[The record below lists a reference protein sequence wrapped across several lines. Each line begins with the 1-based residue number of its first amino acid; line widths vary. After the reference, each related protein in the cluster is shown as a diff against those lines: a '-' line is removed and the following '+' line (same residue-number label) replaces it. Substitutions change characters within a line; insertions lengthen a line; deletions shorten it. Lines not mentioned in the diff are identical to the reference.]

1 MLVETTGVADPG
13 PVVSRSVIKFVALI
27 YTLVWERGAFRI
39 AGGQEEVNGSLG
51 KGERACLWGVAKTL
65 VDWRSVG
72 RRENL
77 GAHALIFFSALVFCS
92 LSLAF
97 PPPSFVF
104 FVLLAI
110 DGALLERA
118 NERENANS
126 EEKSESR
133 TKKNSPFFI
142 NLALL
147 APHQK
152 QKQLF
157 TFFANSWISS
167 KFRLDS
173 VLCLV
178 DAQHIAKI
186 ADERSP
192 DALDEAV
199 NQIAFA
205 DTILLN
211 KIDLVTPEEL
221 QTARNIVRSVNM
233 TANLIECQ
241 LADPPPMVFEKGE
254 KEAGGAGNA
263 ADATPSATEEKA
275 AAAAAAITVNGGS
288 NKPAWEQLMDVNSF
302 SIERALQVDPTF
314 MDDEDE
320 QAKETS
326 REREESGEEE
336 GNGDGGDNDEKRD
349 GQPASAK
356 GPASGSAEENEAEP
370 APSLRRSK
378 RSRGGS
384 SAKEEVEEK
393 AAEKTQP
400 KKLKKGAE
408 KAELAPHG
416 HAKPMRS
423 GSRSRLHNLAG
434 VSSVGI
440 SAAGPLDQYRF
451 NMFMKDLL
459 LEKSRDIMR
468 CKGVLCIKGQEK
480 TKFVFQGV
488 HDTVCFGPSAAEWG
502 AEDGGAGGNASSPP
516 PVSQIVFIGRDL
528 DRAMLSEGFKS
539 CVWQPLPEGWAEHRD
554 QRTGR
559 PYYHHEASGTKQWS
573 RPCAASAEGATT
585 TDGEEGGANGDAGGR
600 GAGGGGDGKGGHG
613 PDASGGGG
621 DGGNSG
627 NKSNAPHVV
636 AQAPPASHTIAAQ
649 RA

>member
-1 MLVETTGVADPG
+1 M
-13 PVVSRSVIKFVALI
+13 
-27 YTLVWERGAFRI
+27 
-39 AGGQEEVNGSLG
+39 
-51 KGERACLWGVAKTL
+51 
-65 VDWRSVG
+65 
-72 RRENL
+72 
-77 GAHALIFFSALVFCS
+77 
-92 LSLAF
+92 
-97 PPPSFVF
+97 
-104 FVLLAI
+104 
-110 DGALLERA
+110 
-118 NERENANS
+118 
-126 EEKSESR
+126 
-133 TKKNSPFFI
+133 
-142 NLALL
+142 
-147 APHQK
+147 
-152 QKQLF
+152 
-157 TFFANSWISS
+157 
-167 KFRLDS
+167 
-173 VLCLV
+173 
-178 DAQHIAKI
+178 
-186 ADERSP
+186 
-192 DALDEAV
+192 DEAV

-221 QTARNIVRSVNM
+221 QTARDIVRSVNM

-241 LADPPPMVFEKGE
+241 LADPPPMVFEKGGE
-254 KEAGGAGNA
+254 KGGEAGSA
-263 ADATPSATEEKA
+263 ADATPAEEGAAAAVPA
-275 AAAAAAITVNGGS
+275 AAAANGGS
-288 NKPAWEQLMDVNSF
+288 SGGNKPAWEQLMDVNSF

-326 REREESGEEE
+326 RERESGEEE
-336 GNGDGGDNDEKRD
+336 EEEEEGGDGGEGDGDKGRD

-356 GPASGSAEENEAEP
+356 GPASGSAEEQEKDAEP

-393 AAEKTQP
+393 AAAAAAAS
-400 KKLKKGAE
+400 KKPKKGAE
-408 KAELAPHG
+408 KAAAAAGAAAEPAAAHPHAHG
-416 HAKPMRS
+416 LPKRS
-423 GSRSRLHNLAG
+423 NSRSRLHNLAG

-440 SAAGPLDQYRF
+440 SASGPLDQYRF

-502 AEDGGAGGNASSPP
+502 EGEGEGADAKNPPPP

-539 CVWQPLPEGWAEHRD
+539 CVWQPLPEGWREHRD

-559 PYYHHEASGTKQWS
+559 PYYHHAASGTKQWS
-573 RPCAASAEGATT
+573 RPSGEGSGEGATT
-585 TDGEEGGANGDAGGR
+585 TDGED
-600 GAGGGGDGKGGHG
+600 GGGGGGNGKGGGGSGDGKGGG
-613 PDASGGGG
+613 DGGGG
-621 DGGNSG
+621 GGGGNG
-627 NKSNAPHVV
+627 TANNNSNAPHVV

>member
-1 MLVETTGVADPG
+1 MIPIQGG
-13 PVVSRSVIKFVALI
+13 NAL
-27 YTLVWERGAFRI
+27 E
-39 AGGQEEVNGSLG
+39 
-51 KGERACLWGVAKTL
+51 KTR
-65 VDWRSVG
+65 D
-72 RRENL
+72 
-77 GAHALIFFSALVFCS
+77 LIFFLTSS
-92 LSLAF
+92 SK
-97 PPPSFVF
+97 PQQ
-104 FVLLAI
+104 
-110 DGALLERA
+110 
-118 NERENANS
+118 
-126 EEKSESR
+126 
-133 TKKNSPFFI
+133 
-142 NLALL
+142 
-147 APHQK
+147 HQ
-152 QKQLF
+152 QIKQLF

-221 QTARNIVRSVNM
+221 QTARDIVRSVNM

-241 LADPPPMVFEKGE
+241 LADPPPMVFEK
-254 KEAGGAGNA
+254 EAGGAAGNA
-263 ADATPSATEEKA
+263 ADATPAAPEEEKA
-275 AAAAAAITVNGGS
+275 AAPAAAVPHGS
-288 NKPAWEQLMDVNSF
+288 SSGKNNKPTWEQLMDVNSF

-314 MDDEDE
+314 MDDENE
-320 QAKETS
+320 QAKESS
-326 REREESGEEE
+326 RERESDQGDKAAAAAAEEE
-336 GNGDGGDNDEKRD
+336 DDERRD
-349 GQPASAK
+349 GQPASAS
-356 GPASGSAEENEAEP
+356 GPASGSAEEGGEKEKNTEGEEEP

-384 SAKEEVEEK
+384 SAKEEVEDK
-393 AAEKTQP
+393 AAAAAP
-400 KKLKKGAE
+400 KKPKKGAA
-408 KAELAPHG
+408 AETAAAAAPQHAHG
-416 HAKPMRS
+416 SLPKRS

-440 SAAGPLDQYRF
+440 SASGPLDQHRF

-468 CKGVLCIKGQEK
+468 CKGVLCIKGQEN

-502 AEDGGAGGNASSPP
+502 AEEEGGGGSSV

-539 CVWQPLPEGWAEHRD
+539 CIWQPLPEGWHEHCD

-559 PYYHHEASGTKQWS
+559 PYYHHAASGTKQWS
-573 RPCAASAEGATT
+573 RPSAGSAEGATT
-585 TDGEEGGANGDAGGR
+585 TDGEEGGNDAACR
-600 GAGGGGDGKGGHG
+600 GGGGGDGKG
-613 PDASGGGG
+613 DNGGSPGA
-621 DGGNSG
+621 GGN
-627 NKSNAPHVV
+627 NSNALHVV
-636 AQAPPASHTIAAQ
+636 AQPPPASHTIAAQ

>member
-1 MLVETTGVADPG
+1 M
-13 PVVSRSVIKFVALI
+13 
-27 YTLVWERGAFRI
+27 
-39 AGGQEEVNGSLG
+39 
-51 KGERACLWGVAKTL
+51 
-65 VDWRSVG
+65 
-72 RRENL
+72 
-77 GAHALIFFSALVFCS
+77 
-92 LSLAF
+92 
-97 PPPSFVF
+97 
-104 FVLLAI
+104 
-110 DGALLERA
+110 
-118 NERENANS
+118 NANS
-126 EEKSESR
+126 QERKRGAREQRRKNPPLLHQPRPLSS
-133 TKKNSPFFI
+133 KK
-142 NLALL
+142 
-147 APHQK
+147 K
-152 QKQLF
+152 KKLF

-211 KIDLVTPEEL
+211 KIDLVSPEEL
-221 QTARNIVRSVNM
+221 QTARDIVRSVNM

-241 LADPPPMVFEKGE
+241 LADPPPMVFEK
-254 KEAGGAGNA
+254 EAAGAGNA
-263 ADATPSATEEKA
+263 ADATPAAAEEKAGPA
-275 AAAAAAITVNGGS
+275 AAAAAAASNGGEGEGGS

-326 REREESGEEE
+326 RERERSGS
-336 GNGDGGDNDEKRD
+336 GDGSGDGGGGECDGEGRD

-356 GPASGSAEENEAEP
+356 GPASGSAAEEQGKDAAEP
-370 APSLRRSK
+370 SPSLRRSK

-393 AAEKTQP
+393 AAAAAAAAAQT
-400 KKLKKGAE
+400 KKPKKGAAGAAAA
-408 KAELAPHG
+408 AEPAPAPHAHG
-416 HAKPMRS
+416 LPRRS

-468 CKGVLCIKGQEK
+468 CKGVLCIRGQEK

-502 AEDGGAGGNASSPP
+502 PDEGGEGGDAAAPP

-539 CVWQPLPEGWAEHRD
+539 CIWQPLPEGWQEHRD

-559 PYYHHEASGTKQWS
+559 PYYHHAASGTKQWS
-573 RPCAASAEGATT
+573 RPCAGSAEGATT
-585 TDGEEGGANGDAGGR
+585 TDGEDGGNDAAGR
-600 GAGGGGDGKGGHG
+600 GAGGGGKDGKGGGGEGGGGG
-613 PDASGGGG
+613 PDAAGGG
-621 DGGNSG
+621 DGGNAD
-627 NKSNAPHVV
+627 NSNAPHVV